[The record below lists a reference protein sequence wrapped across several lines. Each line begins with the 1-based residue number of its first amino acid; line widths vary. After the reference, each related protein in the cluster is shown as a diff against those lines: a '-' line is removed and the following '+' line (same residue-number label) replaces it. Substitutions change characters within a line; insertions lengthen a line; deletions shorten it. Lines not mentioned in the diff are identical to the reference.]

1 MQKKPENINIA
12 HVICFIY
19 LYFAHVSD
27 GDLSKEEM
35 NVIFDKIQAWL
46 DESVEGT
53 LEVFEEACDW
63 YHSCVIEEKI
73 ATVRFYSQNLKEMGG
88 LSEEHIG
95 IICRELM
102 EIANAD
108 GNVSEEEVELAT
120 LIARDLGVEI

>member
-12 HVICFIY
+12 HVIYFIY